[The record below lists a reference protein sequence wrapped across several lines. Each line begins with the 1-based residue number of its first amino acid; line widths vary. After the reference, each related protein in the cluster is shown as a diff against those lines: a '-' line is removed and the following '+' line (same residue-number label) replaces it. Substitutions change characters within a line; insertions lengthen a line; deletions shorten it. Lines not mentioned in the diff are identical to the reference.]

1 MKNIF
6 LTTIFCF
13 CYLQIALSQNINY
26 SQFTGKKV
34 DLTIKTRL
42 NLPYYQDYIQSDGE
56 PLIMSIQPDTSKVT
70 ESVETAIL
78 NIEKSKYINDVTLR
92 HIKFIRKLI
101 FSYQGKET
109 CIVKF
114 EIRKDTI
121 FENTQIKVFQKTA
134 IWQETEIKEIENVR
148 FAIQFLKSDSFWAFY
163 KKDESEIPEI
173 DSIKAQFKDSEGI
186 LDIDK
191 LGAYLKTKPAAL
203 AKYCDFE

>member
-6 LTTIFCF
+6 LTTALCF
-13 CYLQIALSQNINY
+13 CYLQVALCQNINY
-26 SQFTGKKV
+26 SQFIGKKV
-34 DLTIKTRL
+34 GLTIKTRL
-42 NLPYYQDYIQSDGE
+42 NAPYFQDYIQSDGE
-56 PLIMSIQPDTSKVT
+56 SLIVSIQPDTSKDAGN
-70 ESVETAIL
+70 VETTVL
-78 NIEKSKYINDVTLR
+78 NNEKSKYRNDVSLR

-121 FENTQIKVFQKTA
+121 LDNTQIKVFQKTA
-134 IWQETEIKEIENVR
+134 AWQETELKEIENIR
-148 FAIQFLKSDSFWAFY
+148 LTMQFLKSDSFWAFY

-173 DSIKAQFKDSEGI
+173 DKVKAQFKDSEGI

-191 LGAYLKTKPAAL
+191 LGAYLKTKPKEL